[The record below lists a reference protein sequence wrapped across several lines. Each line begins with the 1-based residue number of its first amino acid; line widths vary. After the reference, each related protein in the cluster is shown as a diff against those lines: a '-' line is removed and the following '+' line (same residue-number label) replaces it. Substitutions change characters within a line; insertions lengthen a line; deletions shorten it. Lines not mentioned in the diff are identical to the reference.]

1 MGDEPIT
8 VPVDEAAMEQARA
21 KEEAERNLSIL
32 IDEVIGQLR
41 TEVDWAYQ
49 KVNQASDHDST
60 DQLTALSQ
68 TLAEL
73 AAKGSESASR
83 LTGAGIG
90 ESVYSV
96 QACRNVANHASLAA
110 SDAAQAASAESATPT
125 HFELQSVRDQMAV
138 AASALNGA

>member
-1 MGDEPIT
+1 MSNGYSGDPPRSHPPCHYRPPPGASKGDAMGDEPIT

-110 SDAAQAASAESATPT
+110 SD
-125 HFELQSVRDQMAV
+125 
-138 AASALNGA
+138 